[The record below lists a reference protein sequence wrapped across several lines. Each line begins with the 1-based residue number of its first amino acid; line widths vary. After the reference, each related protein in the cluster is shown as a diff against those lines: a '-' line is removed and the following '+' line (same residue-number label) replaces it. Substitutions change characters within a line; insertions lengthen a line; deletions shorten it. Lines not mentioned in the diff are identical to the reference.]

1 MIHLITRISVVGISI
16 TTAALV
22 ILIAAFN
29 GIEKMVEQLYSEY
42 DTNLTIRSTKGKTFD
57 ESKLD
62 IDAIQKIK
70 GVYLTSKAIEEI
82 VVLKHEQKWVNAR
95 MIGIEPSFLKMTNMP
110 IHIVDGFPTLEENGE
125 PMALIGA
132 TLLDKLN
139 GFIPQNT
146 GYETIDAYFPRRSA
160 KIGNFTNPF
169 NNQIIKISGRVNFNR
184 EVNQEAF
191 IIPIEL
197 AKANLDY
204 QTDIT
209 ALYVNIEKGFEAE
222 DVKAD
227 IQQKI
232 GKNFIVKTHLEKN
245 ALIYQTSKSERFIV
259 ICILIFVFIMAAF
272 NLVASLTMLYIEKK
286 DNIKTMESFGANEQF
301 VFRIFFY
308 EGILI
313 ASKGIIIGLILG
325 YGVCFL
331 QIFGHVLEMPNSG
344 GEPFPINLTWG
355 DGILVLSLVG
365 ILSILAS
372 YLPVKYLVYKNRNS
386 N

>member
-57 ESKLD
+57 ESTLD
-62 IDAIQKIK
+62 IEAIQKIN

-110 IHIVDGFPTLEENGE
+110 KHIVDGFPTLDENGE

-139 GFIPQNT
+139 GFIPKNT
-146 GYETIDAYFPRRSA
+146 GYETVDSYFPRRSA
-160 KIGNFTNPF
+160 KISNFTNPF

-204 QTDIT
+204 QKDIT
-209 ALYVNIEKGFEAE
+209 ALYVNVEKGFEAE

-313 ASKGIIIGLILG
+313 ATKGIIVGLILG

>member
-1 MIHLITRISVVGISI
+1 MITRISVVGISI

-29 GIEKMVEQLYSEY
+29 GIEQMVEKLYSEY
-42 DTNLTIRSTKGKTFD
+42 DTNLTIRSTKGKTF
-57 ESKLD
+57 EEKTLD
-62 IDAIQKIK
+62 IAGIKKIE
-70 GVYLTSKAIEEI
+70 GVFLTSKAIEEI

-95 MIGIEPSFLKMTNMP
+95 MIGVESSFLQMTNMP
-110 IHIVDGFPTLEENGE
+110 KHIVDGFSTLNENGE

-132 TLLDKLN
+132 TLLDKLD
-139 GFIPQNT
+139 GFIPKNT
-146 GYETIDAYFPRRSA
+146 GYEMVDTYFPRRNA
-160 KIGNFTNPF
+160 KIGNFSNPF
-169 NNQIIKISGRVNFNR
+169 NNQLIKISGRVNFNR

-197 AKANLDY
+197 ASANLDY
-204 QTDIT
+204 QNAIT
-209 ALYVNIEKGFEAE
+209 ALYVNIKEGYKAE
-222 DVKAD
+222 DVKAN

-245 ALIYQTSKSERFIV
+245 ALIYQTSKSERLIV
-259 ICILIFVFIMAAF
+259 IGILIFVFILAAF

-286 DNIKTMESFGANEQF
+286 DNIKTLESFGANEQF
-301 VFRIFFY
+301 VFKIFFF
-308 EGILI
+308 EVILI
-313 ASKGIIIGLILG
+313 AAKGIIFGLLIG
-325 YGVCFL
+325 YAVCFL

-355 DGILVLSLVG
+355 DGILVLTLVG

>member
-1 MIHLITRISVVGISI
+1 MVGISI

-42 DTNLTIRSTKGKTFD
+42 DSNLTIRSTKGKTFD
-57 ESKLD
+57 ESTLN
-62 IDAIQKIK
+62 IRAIQKTE
-70 GVYLTSKAIEEI
+70 GVDLTSKAIEEI

-95 MIGIEPSFLKMTNMP
+95 MIGVEPSFLKMSNMP
-110 IHIVDGFPTLEENGE
+110 IHMVDGFPTLDENGS

-139 GFIPQNT
+139 GFIPKNT
-146 GYETIDAYFPRRSA
+146 GYETVDAYFPKRSA
-160 KIGNFTNPF
+160 KIGNFSNPF
-169 NNQIIKISGRVNFNR
+169 NNQILKIAGRVNFNR

-191 IIPIEL
+191 IIPIAL

-204 QTDIT
+204 QKDIT
-209 ALYVNIEKGFEAE
+209 ALYINLKPGFEAE
-222 DVKAD
+222 EVKAD

-232 GKNFIVKTHLEKN
+232 GPKFTVKTHLEKN

-259 ICILIFVFIMAAF
+259 ICILILVFIMAAF

-301 VFRIFFY
+301 IFKIFFY

-313 ASKGIIIGLILG
+313 AGKGIIIGLILG

-331 QIFGHVLEMPNSG
+331 QIYGHVLEMPNSG
-344 GEPFPINLTWG
+344 GEPFPINLTWS
-355 DGILVLSLVG
+355 DAVLVLSLVG

-372 YLPVKYLVYKNRNS
+372 YLPVKYLVYKNRNTIAG
-386 N
+386 

>member
-1 MIHLITRISVVGISI
+1 MVGISI

-42 DTNLTIRSTKGKTFD
+42 DTNLTIRSTKGKTFE

-110 IHIVDGFPTLEENGE
+110 KHIVDGFPTLEENGE

-139 GFIPQNT
+139 GFIPKNT
-146 GYETIDAYFPRRSA
+146 GYETIDAYFPKRSA

-197 AKANLDY
+197 AKTNLDY
-204 QTDIT
+204 QKDIT
-209 ALYVNIEKGFEAE
+209 ALYVNVDKNFEAE
-222 DVKAD
+222 DVKAE

-301 VFRIFFY
+301 IFRIFFY

-313 ASKGIIIGLILG
+313 ASKGIFIGLVLG

-344 GEPFPINLTWG
+344 GEPFPINLTWS
-355 DGILVLSLVG
+355 DGILVLTLVG

-372 YLPVKYLVYKNRNS
+372 YLPVKYLVYKNRNTI
-386 N
+386 